1 MLQQLPGNYYLNMS
15 ILSWLTAQVIKVLI
29 TLFITK
35 KFDLERLVGSG
46 GMPSSH
52 SALVCGLATAVFI
65 RHGFASFEF
74 AVAAVLA
81 LIVMYDAM
89 GVRRAAGEQAKTINK
104 LVNWYVFH
112 QQSEEEDPPVLETDK
127 MLKELIGHTP
137 LEVFSGALLGIGL
150 VTLVS
155 I

>member
-15 ILSWLTAQVIKVLI
+15 ILSWLAAQLTKVVI
-29 TLFITK
+29 TLFITR
-35 KFDLERLVGSG
+35 KFELERLVGSG

-65 RHGFASFEF
+65 RHGFASYEF
-74 AVAAVLA
+74 AIAAVLA

-89 GVRRAAGEQAKTINK
+89 GVRRAAGEQAKTLNK
-104 LVNWYVFH
+104 LVNWYVFN
-112 QQSEEEDPPVLETDK
+112 QKNDEEEPPVVETDK

-137 LEVFSGALLGIGL
+137 VEVISGALLAIGL
-150 VTLVS
+150 VSLVS
-155 I
+155 L

>member
-29 TLFITK
+29 ALFITK
-35 KFDLERLVGSG
+35 KFDLERLIGSG

-65 RHGFASFEF
+65 RHGFVSFEF
-74 AVAAVLA
+74 AVAVVLA

-89 GVRRAAGEQAKTINK
+89 GVRRAAGEQAKTLNK

-137 LEVFSGALLGIGL
+137 LEVISGAILGIGL

>member
-15 ILSWLTAQVIKVLI
+15 ILSWLAAQLIKVLI
-29 TLFITK
+29 ALFITR
-35 KFDLERLVGSG
+35 KFELERLVGSG

-52 SALVCGLATAVFI
+52 SALVCGLATSVFI
-65 RHGFASFEF
+65 RHGVTSYEF
-74 AVAAVLA
+74 AIAAVLA

-104 LVNWYVFH
+104 LVNWYVFD
-112 QQSEEEDPPVLETDK
+112 QKNEEESPPEVEPDK

-137 LEVFSGALLGIGL
+137 IEVISGALLGIGL

-155 I
+155 L

>member
-1 MLQQLPGNYYLNMS
+1 MS

-29 TLFITK
+29 ALFITK
-35 KFDLERLVGSG
+35 KFDLERLIGSG

-65 RHGFASFEF
+65 RHGFDSFEF
-74 AVAAVLA
+74 AVAVVLA

-89 GVRRAAGEQAKTINK
+89 GVRRAAGEQAKTLNK

-137 LEVFSGALLGIGL
+137 LEVISGAILGIGL
-150 VTLVS
+150 VILVS

>member
-29 TLFITK
+29 ALFITR
-35 KFDLERLVGSG
+35 KFDLERLIGSG

-65 RHGFASFEF
+65 RHGFMSFEF

-89 GVRRAAGEQAKTINK
+89 GVRRAAGEQAKTLNK

-137 LEVFSGALLGIGL
+137 LEVISGALLGIGL